1 VRVAIVLAA
10 VCGLAFLVVSRVEPG
25 RARQVDRAPAVAV
38 RDPRPRRPRVAHRG
52 PQFVVVSF
60 DGSGG
65 IRLWPYW
72 RAVARRAH
80 AHFTFFVSG
89 VYLLPEAQRRRYQ
102 GPRHRAGVSDIW
114 FARPDLGLSA
124 GQVVRRTLAE
134 IAGAYREGHEIGT
147 HFNGHFCEPYAGNVD
162 EWSAADWSRELDQFD
177 RLLFR
182 MPGALPFGPREIVG
196 ERTPCLQ
203 GRLPVLYR
211 VLARRGF
218 RYDASALA
226 PLGSWPRRRL
236 GIWSVP
242 LLEVPFP
249 GHSYRVV
256 SMDYNLF
263 ANQTGGVSGSR
274 SLEPRIERETYLTL
288 RRAFRT
294 SYRGNRAPFVY
305 ASHFE
310 TWNHWAYDRALT
322 RFLLETCGLPD
333 ARCVSYREL
342 VGWLDARTSG
352 RASAPKRR
360 TRSSSPSRS

>member
-1 VRVAIVLAA
+1 MRILLALAVLCGAAFVVVGKVAPSRTPSA
-10 VCGLAFLVVSRVEPG
+10 VSP
-25 RARQVDRAPAVAV
+25 RAPLLRMPA
-38 RDPRPRRPRVAHRG
+38 RPPARRPSARKP

-72 RAVARRAH
+72 RAVARQAH

-89 VYLLPEAQRRRYQ
+89 VYLLPDGQRRRYHA
-102 GPRHRAGVSDIW
+102 PRHAAGVSDIW

-124 GQVVRRTLAE
+124 AQVVRRTLRE

-147 HFNGHFCEPYAGNVD
+147 HFNGHFCEPYRGNVD
-162 EWSAADWSRELDQFD
+162 EWTAADWSRELDEFD
-177 RLLFR
+177 ALLFHA
-182 MPGALPFGPREIVG
+182 PGALPFGPDEIVG

-226 PLGSWPRRRL
+226 PLGSRPRRRL

-249 GHSYRVV
+249 GHSFRVV

-263 ANQTGGVSGSR
+263 ANQTGGVSGPA

-288 RRAFRT
+288 RGAFRRL
-294 SYRGNRAPFVY
+294 YRGSRAPFVY

-310 TWNHWAYDRALT
+310 TWNHWAYNRALA
-322 RFLLETCGLPD
+322 RFLLETCRLPD
-333 ARCVSYREL
+333 VRCVSYREL
-342 VGWLDARTSG
+342 VDAL
-352 RASAPKRR
+352 P
-360 TRSSSPSRS
+360 